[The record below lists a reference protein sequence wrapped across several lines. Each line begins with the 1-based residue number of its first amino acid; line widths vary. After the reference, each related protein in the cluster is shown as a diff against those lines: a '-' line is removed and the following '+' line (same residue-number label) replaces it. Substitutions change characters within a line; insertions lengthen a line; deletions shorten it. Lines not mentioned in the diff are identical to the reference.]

1 MEHLFT
7 VAGHT
12 FKLLLPERYP
22 VAEWLAPYMP
32 FREERRVEPL
42 FTLEVKT
49 CATSLLREVRQEMHR
64 FNEEPPYLWMNDTYD
79 TYGLSIIKDCLSS
92 LVRTEA
98 GYVKGS
104 LCLPERN
111 PGYEDMLY
119 FNSCLKLMYVL
130 NTTTLNTL
138 MLHASVVTQAGNGY
152 AFLGKSGTGKSTHSQ
167 LWLRYLEGYELLND
181 DHPIIRLMDDEVI
194 VYGSPW
200 SGKTPC
206 YKNKQACLKAV
217 VRLEQASE
225 NKIIRLR
232 GIQAYAAF
240 SPSCSGMRWQREMAD
255 AIHQT
260 IVAVTEHC
268 RLLHLKC
275 LPDEEA
281 ARLCC
286 QTIHER

>member
-1 MEHLFT
+1 
-7 VAGHT
+7 
-12 FKLLLPERYP
+12 
-22 VAEWLAPYMP
+22 
-32 FREERRVEPL
+32 
-42 FTLEVKT
+42 
-49 CATSLLREVRQEMHR
+49 
-64 FNEEPPYLWMNDTYD
+64 
-79 TYGLSIIKDCLSS
+79 
-92 LVRTEA
+92 
-98 GYVKGS
+98 
-104 LCLPERN
+104 
-111 PGYEDMLY
+111 MLY
-119 FNSCLKLMYVL
+119 FNSCLKLLYVL

-181 DHPIIRLMDDEVI
+181 GHPLFRLRDDEVI

-206 YKNKQACLKAV
+206 YKNKQARLKAV

-255 AIHQT
+255 TIHQT